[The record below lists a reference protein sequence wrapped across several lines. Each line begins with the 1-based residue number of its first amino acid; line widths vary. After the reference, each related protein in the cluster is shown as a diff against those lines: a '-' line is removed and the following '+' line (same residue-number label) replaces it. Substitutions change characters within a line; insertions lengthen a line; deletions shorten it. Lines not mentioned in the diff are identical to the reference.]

1 MKVEYHLTYSKVY
14 HFGHPPMTGTVIR
27 PSLTWI
33 MREYVKMKEW
43 QARVPAAEIKD
54 LKVIKR
60 EYSEEDV
67 TPE

>member
-1 MKVEYHLTYSKVY
+1 MKTEYHLTYSKIY
-14 HFGHPPMTGTVIR
+14 NPDHPAVIGTVVR

-43 QARVPAAEIKD
+43 QARVPSAEIKD

-60 EYSEEDV
+60 EYTEEDV